1 MRLPAQLAPKP
12 CAFAESRLT
21 MPGRSGPITVTTSDV
36 IMAAF
41 SSVSETVR
49 LIIGA
54 RVA

>member
-12 CAFAESRLT
+12 CAFADSRLT

-36 IMAAF
+36 TMGLF
-41 SSVSETVR
+41 SSVNDTVR